1 MQDAVPMKVFVLTH
15 DHESMVSRVGPD
27 CTIGGRREA
36 YFADVDG
43 TRVQVNERPDKA
55 RREILV
61 EK

>member
-1 MQDAVPMKVFVLTH
+1 MKVFVLTH
-15 DHESMVSRVGPD
+15 DHEPMVPRVGPN

-43 TRVQVNERPDKA
+43 TGVQVNERPDKA
-55 RREILV
+55 RRKILV